1 MKQLYSNK
9 GVSTIVGS
17 MIFLSIFILS
27 ITAIIIWTQ
36 NYVNYAEN
44 IREELEFMIEKSR
57 ENLIVNSINSS
68 GKLTLA
74 INNPTSQTIIL
85 KQIWANHSFQLGE
98 WIIPANSL
106 VYIDT
111 TLDYVNTS
119 KVVTSKGNIFS
130 VIPKLEG
137 IVEGIVEKGK
147 WYVQWYNLS
156 DRRVFDKKIGESYWY
171 DLCISFD
178 WAPSITDPV
187 CGPYTKVGFNA
198 TTRIVALSSKI
209 YINWYVGE
217 ECRIII
223 REIGYDSD
231 WQDNSGYVE
240 LNVTQNATYT
250 ITILYSRWSGKA
262 FLTLNIVNADF
273 AI

>member
-9 GVSTIVGS
+9 GVSTIIGS

-57 ENLIVNSINSS
+57 EDLIINSINSS

-106 VYIDT
+106 VYINT

-137 IVEGIVEKGK
+137 IEEGIVKKGK

-156 DRRVFDKKIGESYWY
+156 ARRVFDKNIGESYWY

-198 TTRIVALSSKI
+198 TTRIIALSSKI

-217 ECRIII
+217 ECRIIVK
-223 REIGYDSD
+223 EIGYDSD

-250 ITILYSRWSGKA
+250 ITILYSRWIGRA

-273 AI
+273 AT

>member
-9 GVSTIVGS
+9 GVSTIIGS

-57 ENLIVNSINSS
+57 EDLIINSINSS

-106 VYIDT
+106 VYINT

-137 IVEGIVEKGK
+137 IEEGIVKKGK

-187 CGPYTKVGFNA
+187 CGPYTQVGFNA
-198 TTRIVALSSKI
+198 TTRIIALSSKI

-217 ECRIII
+217 ECRIIVK
-223 REIGYDSD
+223 EIGYDSD

-240 LNVTQNATYT
+240 LNVMQNATYT
-250 ITILYSRWSGKA
+250 ITILYSRWAGRA